1 MYDFQC
7 FTDDFVEI
15 GGASNLDPT
24 LMEVKESFCG
34 HQPAPAK
41 MVRDKTIFLHSMGG
55 ATALCVAFY
64 DMCSS
69 LS

>member
-41 MVRDKTIFLHSMGG
+41 MVRDKTIFPTFHGW
-55 ATALCVAFY
+55 C
-64 DMCSS
+64 DSS
-69 LS
+69 LCGFL